1 MRSTSNR
8 LGQPRHRDNRMIRET
23 MTSRATFRDAA
34 VRIGEWICAS
44 AIWSVGGDE
53 CNWMGTAFPRPEDD
67 APGGLVSGALWPTL
81 YGGSAGIAL
90 FLAELHRIVP
100 DERLARTALGALR
113 RSARVV
119 GTTSKNDS
127 PLSFFTGE
135 LGIAYV
141 IRRATAAGI
150 ADGLTTEFAA
160 LVTRV
165 GDAFTAKHSLD
176 LMGGNAG
183 ALPALLRMRAL
194 PGCEGF
200 VDLARCC
207 ADELVEAA
215 QWDGDVA
222 SWDPQRASGPEMG
235 APVPLTGFSHGASGI
250 ALALLEAYAFFG
262 DERYARTARGA
273 FAYEDGLF
281 VQELGNWID
290 VSRPFTRDADGL
302 RGACETAWCHG
313 GPGIALA
320 RLRARALDR
329 AAAEAH
335 EALARTALETTVRAL
350 RANVENAGYDT
361 SLCHGVTGLAQIVA
375 IAGDAL
381 DDDGYRGI
389 ADDVTL
395 ALIDRYGASGRW
407 PLAAWHASSQPS
419 LMTGL
424 AGIGHHLLR
433 LAEPT
438 VPPVLVLDA
447 STS

>member
-1 MRSTSNR
+1 
-8 LGQPRHRDNRMIRET
+8 MIREKT
-23 MTSRATFRDAA
+23 ANRATFRDAA
-34 VRIGEWICAS
+34 ARIGESICAS
-44 AIWSVGGDE
+44 AIWSAAADE
-53 CNWMGTAFPRPEDD
+53 CNWMGTALPRPEDD
-67 APGGLVSGALWPTL
+67 APGGLVSAALWPTM

-90 FLAELHRIVP
+90 FLAELHRIAP
-100 DERLARTALGALR
+100 HEQLARTALGALR

-135 LGIAYV
+135 LGIAYAL
-141 IRRATAAGI
+141 RRATVAGI
-150 ADGLTTEFAA
+150 ADGLNAEFAA
-160 LVTRV
+160 LVMRV
-165 GDAFTAKHSLD
+165 GDAFAAKHSLD

-194 PGCEGF
+194 PGCERF
-200 VDLARCC
+200 VELARSC

-215 QWDGDVA
+215 QWEGDVA

-235 APVPLTGFSHGASGI
+235 APAPLTGFSHGASGM

-262 DERYARTARGA
+262 DERYARTAHGA

-281 VQELGNWID
+281 VHDLGNWID
-290 VSRPFTRDADGL
+290 VSRPFTRDADGV
-302 RGACETAWCHG
+302 RGSCETAWCHG

-320 RLRARALDR
+320 RLRARELDP
-329 AAAEAH
+329 AAAQAH
-335 EALARTALETTVRAL
+335 EARARTALDTTVRAL
-350 RANVENAGYDT
+350 RANVENAAYDT
-361 SLCHGVTGLAQIVA
+361 SLCHGMTGLAQIVA

-381 DDDGYRGI
+381 DDDEYRGA

-395 ALIDRYGASGRW
+395 TLVERYGASGRW
-407 PLAAWHASSQPS
+407 PLSAWHATSQPC

-433 LAEPT
+433 LAEPS
-438 VPPVLVLDA
+438 VPPVLVLDTPM
-447 STS
+447 S